1 MKKYLANSN
10 FRNAISYWFSM
21 FSGKGLPCPHCPPA
35 IKEETNVIREGK
47 KLLFKLFKIT
57 KVGGEGKEEVVGE
70 GGKQGSPSMGILDT
84 SMGIWEEGEG
94 EEDAVFE
101 VREDGDSWVYENIY
115 IENKR
120 ASEYIVQ
127 IKLEEEK
134 EGTIVCY
141 VPHFIALLV
150 LLNYL
155 VKGKKPLFSSS
166 AEFKPLA

>member
-1 MKKYLANSN
+1 
-10 FRNAISYWFSM
+10 
-21 FSGKGLPCPHCPPA
+21 
-35 IKEETNVIREGK
+35 
-47 KLLFKLFKIT
+47 
-57 KVGGEGKEEVVGE
+57 
-70 GGKQGSPSMGILDT
+70 MGILDT
-84 SMGIWEEGEG
+84 SMGIWEEGEE